1 MVRIVKKDQEKI
13 ELLASLNRVNEEFE
27 GTDDNGEFFNTVRV
41 I

>member
-27 GTDDNGEFFNTVRV
+27 GTDDNKKNLWKIIQV
-41 I
+41 